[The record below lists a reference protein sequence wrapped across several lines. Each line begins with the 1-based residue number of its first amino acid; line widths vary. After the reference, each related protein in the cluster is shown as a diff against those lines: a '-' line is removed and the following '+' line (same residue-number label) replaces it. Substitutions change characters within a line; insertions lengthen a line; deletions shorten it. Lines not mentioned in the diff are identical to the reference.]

1 MQIVPAGFGDL
12 YEAWAGQN
20 DMAFLNRARD
30 VRDMD
35 EVFPGEAISYKVHYA
50 PKKQLGRARVVYFH
64 GKPKMQDI
72 EDAELL
78 EHWR

>member
-1 MQIVPAGFGDL
+1 MDFI
-12 YEAWAGQN
+12 
-20 DMAFLNRARD
+20 RKAR

-35 EVFPGEAISYKVHYA
+35 EVFPDEAISYKVHYRDGVG
-50 PKKQLGRARVVYFH
+50 KKQKGLTKRTRVVYFH
-64 GKPKMQDI
+64 GKPKMDKI